1 MPELPDLQVFSNNL
15 DKKLSGKKLETIE
28 IKNSSK
34 LKISEKEI
42 KKTLENQ
49 RLKEVYREGKE
60 LRFKFEN
67 DILGMHLMLN
77 GDLYYFEKT
86 NDHKNT
92 IVEFLFDDDT
102 GLCMTDYQGMA
113 HITLNPE
120 ERKSPDAL
128 SKEVNFDFLNERL
141 SKKRTVIKTLL
152 LDQKIIKGIGN
163 AYADEILWDAGISP
177 FSISNKI
184 PVDKLKAL
192 AASIKF
198 VLQNAEKQIK
208 KSHPDIIKGEVRD
221 FLLIHNSKKKTSPG
235 GAQILQKEIG
245 GRKTYYTNEQELYK

>member
-15 DKKLSGKKLETIE
+15 DKKLSGKQLKTIE
-28 IKNSSK
+28 IKNTSR
-34 LKISEKEI
+34 LKTSEKEI

-77 GDLYYFEKT
+77 GDLYYFEKI
-86 NDHKNT
+86 NNHKNT
-92 IVEFLFDDDT
+92 IVELLFDDDT
-102 GLCMTDYQGMA
+102 GLSMTDYQGMA

-128 SKEVNFDFLNERL
+128 SKEVNFDFLYEQL

-177 FSISNKI
+177 FSVSNKI
-184 PVDKLKAL
+184 PADKLKAL
-192 AASIKF
+192 AASIKT
-198 VLQNAEKQIK
+198 VLNNAEKQIK